1 MISSEMLNRAAKL
14 LLENSPTGS
23 HVILFGSQARQT
35 STSESDAD
43 FLVIE
48 PEVRN
53 RRTEMV
59 RLRQVVRPLRI
70 PVDVI
75 VVSRSV
81 FDNWKEISNTII
93 YDAFKE
99 GKDYGVAA

>member
-1 MISSEMLNRAAKL
+1 MLNQAAKL
-14 LLENSPTGS
+14 LLKNSPPGS
-23 HVILFGSQARQT
+23 RLILFGSQARKS

-48 PEVRN
+48 PEVHN
-53 RRTEMV
+53 RHAEMV

-70 PVDVI
+70 PIDVV
-75 VVSRSV
+75 VVSQSV
-81 FDNWKEISNTII
+81 FDNWKEIPNTII

>member
-1 MISSEMLNRAAKL
+1 MISAEMLNQAAKL
-14 LLENSPTGS
+14 LLENSPAGS
-23 HVILFGSQARQT
+23 QVILFGSQARQT

-48 PEVRN
+48 PEVAN
-53 RRTEMV
+53 RHAEMV
-59 RLRQVVRPLRI
+59 RLRQVMRPLRI
-70 PVDVI
+70 PIDVV
-75 VVSRSV
+75 VVSRSI
-81 FDNWKEISNTII
+81 FENWKEIPNTVI